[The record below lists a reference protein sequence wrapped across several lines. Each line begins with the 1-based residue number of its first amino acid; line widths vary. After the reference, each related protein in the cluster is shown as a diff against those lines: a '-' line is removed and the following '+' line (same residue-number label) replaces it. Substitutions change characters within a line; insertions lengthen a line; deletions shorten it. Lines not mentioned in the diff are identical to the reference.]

1 MKRNPP
7 ERSILGEQQT
17 KTTPSTNTAVTLS
30 CAQSESTAASHSS
43 KLFSFT
49 SILFFF
55 FYLKSV
61 FKNASPLAAPSSLI
75 SVCRRRDS
83 SLIASIFNLCANKP
97 NVDICSE
104 VGQNQIFEYRDGIA
118 KQCDVTAVLRKAT
131 AKDTRCSLSPSRC

>member
-49 SILFFF
+49 SILFF